1 MTAKQW
7 EKLIKKQLSRLGQT
21 EEAYHSVVS
30 TLADILE
37 QRDSVYQ
44 EYVAGGCEADG

>member
-1 MTAKQW
+1 MTSKQW

-21 EEAYHSVVS
+21 EEAYNSVVS

-37 QRDSVYQ
+37 SYHKKIEGLDLYKGAA
-44 EYVAGGCEADG
+44 YK